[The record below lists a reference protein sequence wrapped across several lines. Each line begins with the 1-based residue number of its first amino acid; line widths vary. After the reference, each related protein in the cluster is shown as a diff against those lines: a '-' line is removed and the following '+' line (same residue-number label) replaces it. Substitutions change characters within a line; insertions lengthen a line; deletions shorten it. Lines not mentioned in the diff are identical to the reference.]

1 MSEQC
6 DQLTKIK
13 VKIEKDKQSVR
24 IQVDDIKA
32 GGEILQ
38 INVDEKRL
46 KTPKFQFIIHQI
58 HCKIFTPGLRRPLTM
73 LVTRKRWQRRT

>member
-32 GGEILQ
+32 GGNLA
-38 INVDEKRL
+38 NK
-46 KTPKFQFIIHQI
+46 
-58 HCKIFTPGLRRPLTM
+58 CG
-73 LVTRKRWQRRT
+73 

>member
-32 GGEILQ
+32 GGKILQ
-38 INVDEKRL
+38 TNVDEKRL
-46 KTPKFQFIIHQI
+46 FETFNS
-58 HCKIFTPGLRRPLTM
+58 
-73 LVTRKRWQRRT
+73 